1 MTARDRTI
9 LIVLGAVLVVAG
21 FWFFGLKP
29 KRAEIAA
36 ADAQI
41 TVQQGRLQ
49 SAHTTLAAGRRAKA
63 DYPRA
68 YAEVVKLG
76 AAVPADD
83 DLPSLLY
90 QLDTAANGADVEF
103 RSLSR
108 GNGGADADASA
119 SSSSST
125 GTGATAASSLPPG
138 ATVGTAG
145 LATLPFKLDFTGS
158 FFDLERFLAGVQG
171 WIRPAGGSLSV
182 RGRLLNIEGV
192 SLTPAGDDLSKI
204 TASVA
209 ATAYLSP
216 EAKSSGSASS
226 SAGPTGTTT
235 TTPSTT
241 TPPAAAAAAAKTNAA
256 ITEGGAR

>member
-1 MTARDRTI
+1 MTARDRII
-9 LIVLGAVLVVAG
+9 LTVLGAVLVVAG

-36 ADAQI
+36 AEAQI
-41 TVQQGRLQ
+41 TVQQERLQ
-49 SAHTTLAAGRRAKA
+49 SAQTTLAAGRQAKA

-103 RSLSR
+103 RALSR
-108 GNGGADADASA
+108 GSAGAGASTA
-119 SSSSST
+119 SSSTSSST
-125 GTGATAASSLPPG
+125 GTAATAASALPPG

-145 LATLPFKLDFTGS
+145 LATLPFKLDFSGS

-171 WIRPAGGSLSV
+171 WVRPAGKSLAV

-192 SLTPAGDDLSKI
+192 SLTPAADDLSKI
-204 TASVA
+204 QASVA
-209 ATAYLSP
+209 ATAYLAPDS
-216 EAKSSGSASS
+216 KSSGSASAS
-226 SAGPTGTTT
+226 TGTTT
-235 TTPSTT
+235 TTPPTAT
-241 TPPAAAAAAAKTNAA
+241 AAAAAKTSSA
-256 ITEGGAR
+256 ITEGESR